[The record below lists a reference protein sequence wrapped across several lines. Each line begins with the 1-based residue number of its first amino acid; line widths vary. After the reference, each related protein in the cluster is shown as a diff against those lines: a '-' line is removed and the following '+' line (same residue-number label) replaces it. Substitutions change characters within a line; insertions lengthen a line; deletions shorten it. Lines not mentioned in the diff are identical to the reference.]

1 MKRNMKE
8 LEESIRFF
16 DALRYTAIEA
26 DIERAHEEQAEKEA
40 ARIREIFKI
49 ITESKAEFDA
59 SEEGVLW
66 YEDLAPVGS
75 LPPAAGNDREDCIPD
90 LGTDDE
96 ETGEEQPAGYSGD
109 DYISARELQK
119 KAFKPKE
126 PLIEGFLYPGTYIF
140 AGAPKVG
147 KSFAM
152 AGITC
157 HVSSGEPMWG
167 YKVNRGTVLYL
178 ALEDTEE
185 RLQSRYSSMYGK
197 ELPKDLYFM
206 VSAKPIDQGLL
217 EDLER
222 FVSKHPD
229 TKLIVIDTLQKIRSK
244 KSSYENDY
252 DMVGT
257 LKAFADRRNLC
268 MLLVHH
274 TRKQDSSDKFNTIS
288 GSQGLN
294 GAADGAYI
302 MYKTDRQAQK
312 ASILMTGRDI
322 PDKKLRVCRDCDT
335 LEWQLEG
342 EGDDPEEDPKEL
354 IRTKIAEIVTANN
367 GHWIGTATELALEIG
382 PIAKRST
389 ITKIINEETARL
401 QLDYGIKYN
410 YGRNYK
416 DRHLE
421 FTAVDNSETGEEY
434 EAVLE

>member
-1 MKRNMKE
+1 MKRSRE
-8 LEESIRFF
+8 DLEESIRFF
-16 DALRYTAIEA
+16 DDLRYTALEA
-26 DIERAHEEQAEKEA
+26 DIEKAHEEQAEKEA
-40 ARIREIFKI
+40 RQIRAIFDM
-49 ITESKAEFDA
+49 ITKSKEDFEA
-59 SEEGVLW
+59 SEDGTLW
-66 YEDLAPVGS
+66 WEELEPAGS
-75 LPPAAGNDREDCIPD
+75 LPPAAENTG
-90 LGTDDE
+90 DE
-96 ETGEEQPAGYSGD
+96 G
-109 DYISARELQK
+109 YISARELQK

-185 RLQSRYSSMYGK
+185 RLQYRYNSIYGK
-197 ELPKDLYFM
+197 DLPEGLYFK
-206 VSAKPIDQGLL
+206 VSAKTIDQGLL
-217 EDLER
+217 DDLER

-252 DMVGT
+252 DLVGA
-257 LKAFADRRNLC
+257 LKAFADSKNLC

-322 PDKKLRVCRDCDT
+322 PDKKLRLSREDDT

-342 EGDDPEEDPKEL
+342 EGDDPEEDPKEHL
-354 IRTKIAEIVTANN
+354 RRKIVEVVQSN
-367 GHWIGTATELALEIG
+367 GGSWSGTPTELAIAIG
-382 PIAKRST
+382 PEAKT
-389 ITKIINEETARL
+389 NTVTKIVKEEAAKL
-401 QLDYGIKYN
+401 LLEYGVAYN
-410 YGRNYK
+410 YSRNK
-416 DRHLE
+416 SERTLE
-421 FTAVDNSETGEEY
+421 FDTVDISCEGSDDSI
-434 EAVLE
+434 

>member
-1 MKRNMKE
+1 MKRNREE

-16 DALRYTAIEA
+16 DDLRYTALEA
-26 DIERAHEEQAEKEA
+26 DIEKAHEEQAEKEA
-40 ARIREIFKI
+40 RQIRAIFDM
-49 ITESKAEFDA
+49 ITKSKAEFDA
-59 SEEGVLW
+59 SEEGTLW
-66 YEDLAPVGS
+66 WEELEPAGT
-75 LPPAAGNDREDCIPD
+75 LPPAAENTG
-90 LGTDDE
+90 DE
-96 ETGEEQPAGYSGD
+96 G
-109 DYISARELQK
+109 YISARELQK

-185 RLQSRYSSMYGK
+185 RLQYRYNSIYGK
-197 ELPKDLYFM
+197 DLPEGLYFK
-206 VSAKPIDQGLL
+206 VSAKTIDQGLL
-217 EDLER
+217 DDLER

-252 DMVGT
+252 DLVGA
-257 LKAFADRRNLC
+257 LKAFADSKNLC

-322 PDKKLRVCRDCDT
+322 PDKKLRLSREDDT

-342 EGDDPEEDPKEL
+342 EGDDPDEDPKEL

-382 PIAKRST
+382 SIAKRST

-421 FTAVDNSETGEEY
+421 FTAVDNSETDKEY
-434 EAVLE
+434 EAELE

>member
-1 MKRNMKE
+1 MKRSREE
-8 LEESIRFF
+8 LEESIRFY
-16 DALRYTAIEA
+16 DDLRYTAIEA
-26 DIERAHEEQAEKEA
+26 DIEKAHEEQAEKEA
-40 ARIREIFKI
+40 RQIRAIFDM
-49 ITESKAEFDA
+49 ITKSKEDFEA

-66 YEDLAPVGS
+66 YEDIEPVSS
-75 LPPAAGNDREDCIPD
+75 LSPANGNEGEDEIPD
-90 LGTDDE
+90 FCTGDE
-96 ETGEEQPAGYSGD
+96 ETMEEQADGHCSD
-109 DYISARELQK
+109 DGYISARELQK
-119 KAFKPKE
+119 MAFTPKE

-185 RLQSRYSSMYGK
+185 RLQSRYSSIFGK
-197 ELPKDLYFM
+197 ELPEDLYFK
-206 VSAKPIDQGLL
+206 VSAKPVDRGLL
-217 EDLER
+217 DDLER

-229 TKLIVIDTLQKIRSK
+229 TKLIVIDTLQKIRSA

-257 LKAFADRRNLC
+257 LKAFADRNNLC
-268 MLLVHH
+268 LLLVHH

-322 PDKKLRVCRDCDT
+322 PDKKLRIYRDGDT

-342 EGDDPEEDPKEL
+342 EGDDPDEDPKEH
-354 IRTKIAEIVTANN
+354 IRRKIVEIVQTN
-367 GHWIGTATELALEIG
+367 GGSWSGTPTELAIAIG
-382 PIAKRST
+382 PEAKT
-389 ITKIINEETARL
+389 NTVTKLVREEAAKL
-401 QLDYGIKYN
+401 LLEYGVAYN
-410 YGRNYK
+410 YSRNK
-416 DRHLE
+416 SERILE
-421 FTAVDNSETGEEY
+421 FDTADISSEDRDDSI
-434 EAVLE
+434 

>member
-1 MKRNMKE
+1 MKRSREE
-8 LEESIRFF
+8 LEESIRFY
-16 DALRYTAIEA
+16 DDLRYTAIEM
-26 DIERAHEEQAEKEA
+26 DIERAHKEQAEKEA
-40 ARIREIFKI
+40 RMIREIFDI
-49 ITESKAEFDA
+49 ITRSKEEFDA

-66 YEDLAPVGS
+66 YEDIEPISS
-75 LPPAAGNDREDCIPD
+75 LSPANGNEGEDEIPD
-90 LGTDDE
+90 FCIGDE
-96 ETGEEQPAGYSGD
+96 ETMEEQAAGHCSDEG
-109 DYISARELQK
+109 YISARELQK
-119 KAFKPKE
+119 MAFTPKE

-185 RLQSRYSSMYGK
+185 RLQSRYSSIFGK
-197 ELPKDLYFM
+197 ELPEDLYFK
-206 VSAKPIDQGLL
+206 VSAKPVDRGLL
-217 EDLER
+217 DDLER

-229 TKLIVIDTLQKIRSK
+229 TKLIVIDTLQKIRSA

-257 LKAFADRRNLC
+257 LKAFADRNNLC
-268 MLLVHH
+268 LLLVHH
-274 TRKQDSSDKFNTIS
+274 TRKQDSSDKFNTVS

-322 PDKKLRVCRDCDT
+322 PDKKLRIYRDGDT

-342 EGDDPEEDPKEL
+342 EGDDPDEDPKEH
-354 IRTKIAEIVTANN
+354 IRRKIVEIVQTN
-367 GHWIGTATELALEIG
+367 GGSWSGTPTELAIAIG
-382 PIAKRST
+382 PEAKT
-389 ITKIINEETARL
+389 NTVTKLVREEAAKL
-401 QLDYGIKYN
+401 LLEYGVAYN
-410 YGRNYK
+410 YSRNK
-416 DRHLE
+416 SERILE
-421 FTAVDNSETGEEY
+421 FDTADISSEDRDDSI
-434 EAVLE
+434 